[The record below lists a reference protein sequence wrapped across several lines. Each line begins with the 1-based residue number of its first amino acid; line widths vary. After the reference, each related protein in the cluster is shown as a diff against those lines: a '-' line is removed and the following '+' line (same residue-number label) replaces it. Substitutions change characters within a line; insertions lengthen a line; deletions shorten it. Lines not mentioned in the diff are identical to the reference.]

1 MLRKNAK
8 PSTLVLNLGNKIE
21 RTSGAKINFEQGTT
35 APVKEWIP
43 ETEMARSKAI
53 NLRTSAETKRED
65 GVIKLKQ
72 FNPTFFLVGK
82 DIPCR
87 VPGCSVTTPRSKL
100 TKHSHNI
107 KQDLFLC
114 EVHRTKLANL
124 VSERC
129 EKEGIPVSTASFKHE
144 DFHGYTYLIGELE
157 RAYMHLIK
165 KPATLNMPNGSVY
178 FNSNLVLSE
187 VFLNSRNFL
196 TITQTLLNPD
206 GDNLGVALPAWF
218 VMVDRIMSNLTQSDL
233 LEQLVS
239 VSNCILNSY
248 RTQLIFTYFPLG
260 ESITRYH
267 GHHPKFLWCYL
278 CLGETG

>member
-1 MLRKNAK
+1 MLKQNAK

-87 VPGCSVTTPRSKL
+87 VPGCSATTHHSKL
-100 TKHSHNI
+100 TKHSHHI

-114 EVHRTKLANL
+114 EIHRTKLANL

-129 EKEGIPVSTASFKHE
+129 EKEGIPLSTASFKHE

-196 TITQTLLNPD
+196 TITQALLNPD
-206 GDNLGVALPAWF
+206 GDNVGVALPAWF
-218 VMVDRIMSNLTQSDL
+218 VMVDRIMSKLTQSNL
-233 LEQLVS
+233 LERLVS
-239 VSNCILNSY
+239 VSNCILEFIPNSANF
-248 RTQLIFTYFPLG
+248 RIF
-260 ESITRYH
+260 SIRWEHCEISWTSS
-267 GHHPKFLWCYL
+267 
-278 CLGETG
+278 